1 MGKKI
6 LVLVFLIL
14 VTPFTFYA
22 KEEKYKAV
30 KKEVLLEGNKS
41 FSLNTLFESCGFKI
55 KKWGIKNKKITISEE
70 ECIEFSEN
78 LSVFYKREG
87 FFDVLAAK
95 SENEKSFF
103 ININEGKEYLTIS
116 IDIQTAKNDEQSKK
130 IVADALSQIS
140 INEGKRFRVEDYETA
155 KKVLEKSFGNNGF
168 PFVKVTEKAEVNV
181 KDKNVKVSYLIEE
194 GEKANF
200 GETIFEGIIHTEEKI
215 LRKLLKYK
223 EGEIFQISKVEET
236 NEKLYATGLFDVV
249 TIKVKKADEKNCVPI
264 KIIVKEG
271 RHRKVKVSL
280 GYGADEKFRFQ
291 AGFETLRIFDRCVTA
306 GFNFKKSSLEN
317 SYEFH
322 ILKNYAFADYSLYVR
337 AKKQTLYWIQSKF
350 ETTLITT
357 GVEKKFGIFLSSL
370 EINYENIEKIR
381 FSYPYPP
388 IRNNALTPE
397 TFSFRFNLILN
408 RSDNLIDPSKGY
420 FAKGYVEGNDVSNG
434 TRFSKV
440 CGEFRKYFTLKNSS
454 VLAFKFKMASILT
467 KDSINEI
474 PYPYRF
480 FTGGQLELRGYRF
493 SSLSPLSENGSLEG
507 GKGVL
512 ESSLECRFPI
522 REDFKGLVFFETG
535 KATRKSNP
543 LIKGEPFKSDIGFGL
558 RYMTVVGPVGMDVA
572 FRLNDSKYSSS
583 LVQIYLFIGY
593 SF

>member
-14 VTPFTFYA
+14 VTPFAFYP
-22 KEEKYKAV
+22 KEEKYKII
-30 KKEVLLEGNKS
+30 KKEIYLEGNKS
-41 FSLNTLFESCGFKI
+41 FSSKILFESCGLEI
-55 KKWGIKNKKITISEE
+55 KRWGIRNEKITISEE

-78 LSVFYKREG
+78 LSAFYKREG
-87 FFDVLAAK
+87 FFDV
-95 SENEKSFF
+95 SIVRSQNEKSFF

-116 IDIQTAKNDEQSKK
+116 LDIQTSKSDEQSKN
-130 IVADALSQIS
+130 IVAEALSQIS
-140 INEGKRFRVEDYETA
+140 IKEGKRFRVEHYESA
-155 KKVLEKSFGNNGF
+155 KTILEKIFGNNGF

-194 GEKANF
+194 GERANF
-200 GETIFEGIIHTEEKI
+200 GKTTFEGIIHTEEKI
-215 LRKLLKYK
+215 LRKILKYK

-249 TIKVKKADEKNCVPI
+249 TIQVKKADEKNCVPI
-264 KIIVKEG
+264 KIVVKEG

-280 GYGADEKFRFQ
+280 GYGADEKLRFQ
-291 AGFETLRIFDRCVTA
+291 TGFETLRMFDKYIIA

-322 ILKNYAFADYSLYVR
+322 ILRNYAFADYSLYMR
-337 AKKQTLYWIQSKF
+337 AKKQTLYWIQSEF
-350 ETTLITT
+350 ETTLITA
-357 GVEKKFGIFLSSL
+357 GVEKKMGSFVSSL
-370 EINYENIEKIR
+370 EINYENIEKIK
-381 FSYPYPP
+381 FSYPSPP
-388 IRNNALTPE
+388 IKNSALTPE
-397 TFSFRFNLILN
+397 TFYFRFNLILN
-408 RSDNLIDPSKGY
+408 KSDNLIDPSKGY
-420 FAKGYVEGNDVSNG
+420 FVQGYVEENEVSNG
-434 TRFSKV
+434 TTFSKV
-440 CGEFRKYFTLKNSS
+440 CGEYRKYFTLKSSS

-480 FTGGQLELRGYRF
+480 FTGGQLRLRGYRF

-512 ESSLECRFPI
+512 ESSLEYRFPI
-522 REDFKGLVFFETG
+522 REDFRGLVFFETG

-558 RYMTVVGPVGMDVA
+558 RYMTVVGPVGMDIA
-572 FRLNDSKYSSS
+572 FRLNDAKYSSS
-583 LVQIYLFIGY
+583 QIQIYLFIGY